1 MIKKLLAKSKLICK
15 VYKKYKER
23 NNFKTKYK
31 FIDRRTGKKS
41 LCYILAGY
49 KEFLWDEVF
58 GRVKKYIPSSIDVCI
73 LSSGIYSDKLN
84 RIAEVN
90 GWSYLSTKR
99 NNVCVAQN
107 VLFRMCDNIDFY
119 YKLDEDIFVTEN
131 YFEKLKDCYDKV
143 CEDGMYVPGIVC
155 PMIPIN
161 GFSYVEVLKR
171 FNAVDA
177 YEKMF
182 GKVKYCAGPEQQIEC
197 NPSVAKFMWGE
208 NGYLPSI
215 DSMNK
220 TLNNDEFSYTVC
232 PIRFSIGAIMF
243 ASDTIKKIGGFTASK
258 IGNDLGIDE
267 VQILSLAY
275 NYSLTTIVSKN
286 TLVGHLSFGKQNAT
300 MKEYYE
306 NNKDLMFKS

>member
-23 NNFKTKYK
+23 NNFKTNYK

-41 LCYILAGY
+41 LCY
-49 KEFLWDEVF
+49 
-58 GRVKKYIPSSIDVCI
+58 
-73 LSSGIYSDKLN
+73 
-84 RIAEVN
+84 
-90 GWSYLSTKR
+90 
-99 NNVCVAQN
+99 
-107 VLFRMCDNIDFY
+107 
-119 YKLDEDIFVTEN
+119 
-131 YFEKLKDCYDKV
+131 
-143 CEDGMYVPGIVC
+143 
-155 PMIPIN
+155 
-161 GFSYVEVLKR
+161 
-171 FNAVDA
+171 
-177 YEKMF
+177 
-182 GKVKYCAGPEQQIEC
+182 
-197 NPSVAKFMWGE
+197 PSVAKFMWGE

-215 DSMNK
+215 DNMNK

-243 ASDTIKKIGGFTASK
+243 TSDTIKKIGGFTASK

-275 NYSLTTIVSKN
+275 NYSLATIVSKN
-286 TLVGHLSFGKQNAT
+286 TLVGHLSFGKQNAI